1 MTWTVRSPATKNVIG
16 TLEETSVE
24 QVDKL
29 YENAKKAYLTWAG
42 LPISERVHSLRKL
55 RLHIIDE
62 LDYIVKVISDSTGK
76 VAVEALTTEV
86 MTVVDSIAHIEKRA
100 AAALK
105 TQKVKTPITFIGK
118 ASYIEYKPRGT
129 VLVISPWNFP
139 FQLSMIPI
147 AEALVAGNA
156 VILKPS
162 EITPMVGVLIEN
174 LFKEAEFPEGLLQ
187 VAHGGKELGAALVE
201 GKPDFIHFTG
211 SVRTGKIIQM
221 EAAKQLIPTLLELG
235 GKDPMIVCAD
245 ANMERAV
252 QGAIWGAFTNSGQVC
267 MSVERVYVD
276 KSVYREFVDRLVQA
290 TQSLKQGTASDS
302 DIGSMTFPQQT
313 AIIKEHVTEALE
325 KGAELIAGEHPDQWA
340 DDQMFIKPM
349 IVTNV
354 NHDMAIMQEET
365 FGPVLPIMPFE
376 TEEEA
381 IFLANDT
388 RFGLNAS
395 VWTTDVERGKR
406 IVSRLLSGNAVIND
420 VIITVANPYLPY
432 GGTKEGGIGAY
443 HGDVGMQN
451 FCVQTAVMVDKGR
464 KKEEVNWYPYE
475 GKYELFARLIR
486 SFWGKKR
493 NWGQFLAAYRQLLK
507 SGDRE

>member
-1 MTWTVRSPATKNVIG
+1 MIWTVKSPATKKVIG
-16 TLEETSVE
+16 TLDETPLE
-24 QVDKL
+24 RAEDL
-29 YENAKKAYLTWAG
+29 YDNANKAFLTWSG
-42 LPISERVHSLRKL
+42 LSISERVHFLQKL
-55 RLHIIDE
+55 RLSIVE
-62 LDYIVKVISDSTGK
+62 QLDDIVKVIHDSTGK

-86 MTVVDSIAHIEKRA
+86 MTVVDSISHIEKRA

-105 TQKVKTPITFIGK
+105 TRKVKTPITFIGK
-118 ASYIEYKPRGT
+118 SSYIEYKPRGT

-147 AEALVAGNA
+147 VEALVAGNA

-162 EITPMVGVLIEN
+162 EITPMVGVLIEQ
-174 LFKEAEFPEGLLQ
+174 LFEQAGFPAGLLQ
-187 VAHGGKELGAALVE
+187 VAHGGKELGAALVK

-211 SVRTGKIIQM
+211 SVRTGKIIQA

-276 KSVYREFVDRLVQA
+276 KSIYQKFVDRLVQE
-290 TQSLKQGTASDS
+290 TQALKQGIAADS

-313 AIIKEHVTEALE
+313 AIIKAHVKDALE
-325 KGAELIAGEHPDQWA
+325 KGAELIAGDHPDQWK
-340 DDQMFIKPM
+340 DGQMFIEPM
-349 IVTNV
+349 ILTKVD
-354 NHDMAIMQEET
+354 HGMAIMQEET
-365 FGPVLPIMPFE
+365 FGPVLPVMPFE

-381 IFLANDT
+381 IALANDT

-395 VWTTDVERGKR
+395 VWTADLDRGKR
-406 IVSRLLSGNAVIND
+406 IVSRLISGNAVIND

-432 GGTKEGGIGAY
+432 GGAKEGGIGAY

-451 FCVQTAVMVDKGR
+451 FCVQTAVMVDKGH
-464 KKEEVNWYPYE
+464 KKKEVNWYPYE
-475 GKYELFARLIR
+475 GKYEAFVKLIR
-486 SFWGKKR
+486 SFWGEKR
-493 NWGQFLAAYRQLLK
+493 DWGQFLSAYKKLLK
-507 SGDRE
+507 IGNKK